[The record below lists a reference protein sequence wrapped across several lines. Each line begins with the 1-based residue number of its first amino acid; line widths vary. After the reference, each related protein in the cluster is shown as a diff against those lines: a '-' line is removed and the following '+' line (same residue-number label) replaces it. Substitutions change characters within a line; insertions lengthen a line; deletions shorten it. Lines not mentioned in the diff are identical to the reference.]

1 MFDHGMYIQVVI
13 YSLIW
18 LLPELVFYL
27 VFFIF
32 DVCLLTIRSLLSF
45 TPTYL
50 VSLTKEK
57 VLQKKKKRILI

>member
-57 VLQKKKKRILI
+57 VLQKKKKGS